1 MDLRYFSYG
10 LTARYNYRFTNV
22 SGFRRGNP
30 MWLPMGVFHST
41 KTVRHLG
48 ETYFVLRF
56 AFISTFIYQLFISSF
71 FAKKLD

>member
-30 MWLPMGVFHST
+30 MWLLMGVFHST

-48 ETYFVLRF
+48 EFYFVLRF
-56 AFISTFIYQLFISSF
+56 VFIPTLTYQQFYFKFLCEET
-71 FAKKLD
+71 